1 MAINRDFKEVK
12 NYFFIIISMYFF
24 YNYYYKKINYQ

>member
-1 MAINRDFKEVK
+1 MAINMDFKEVK